1 MESIELQKQFFE
13 YIKEKLPPHLS
24 LVDEVADVLGI
35 SNDSAYRRIRGEKP
49 ITFNEIKNLC
59 MHFQVS
65 LDHMIN
71 ITTNSTVFSGSWVD
85 KDNFNF
91 ENYLNDM
98 LFQLEQINK
107 AKVKELYYEAKDIP
121 LFHHFQFPNLAAFKY
136 FFWMRTIL
144 GYDRYQKCD
153 FESHDLMQPLV
164 EIGKKIIKTYV
175 QIPSTEIWS
184 IETINS
190 TLRQIEY
197 YREAGVFKKKETIA
211 SLYDEVEKLISH
223 IQAQA
228 ECGEKFLIGEQPNG
242 SMGNY
247 KLFFNE
253 VILGNNT
260 ALAITDDI
268 KTVFINHAIIN
279 YIITRNSNF
288 CNHTYKSLTN
298 LMQKSALISSVSEKE
313 RNRFFNSLK
322 EKIASH
328 KLMLLAPAI

>member
-1 MESIELQKQFFE
+1 MESLELQKQFFD

-24 LVDEVADVLGI
+24 LVDEVAEVLGI

-49 ITFNEIKNLC
+49 IAFEEIRTLC
-59 MHFQVS
+59 KRFRVS

-71 ITTNSTVFSGSWVD
+71 ITTDSTVFSGSWVE
-85 KDNFNF
+85 KDGFNF
-91 ENYLNDM
+91 DNHLNDM

-107 AKVKELYYEAKDIP
+107 AKVKEFYYEAKDIP
-121 LFHHFQFPNLAAFKY
+121 PFHHFQFPDLAAFKY

-153 FESHDLMQPLV
+153 FESHDLTQALMDV
-164 EIGKKIIKTYV
+164 GKKIIKTYT

-184 IETINS
+184 IETLNS

-197 YREAGVFKKKETIA
+197 YRETGVFKKKESIA
-211 SLYDEVEKLISH
+211 TLYDEVEKLIKH

-228 ECGEKFLIGEQPNG
+228 ECGEKFLIGEQPSG
-242 SMGNY
+242 STGNF

-253 VILGNNT
+253 VILGHNT
-260 ALAITDDI
+260 VLAVTDDV

-279 YIITRNSNF
+279 YIITRNANF
-288 CNHTYKSLTN
+288 CNQTHQSLN
-298 LMQKSALISSVSEKE
+298 NIIQKSSLISSVSEKE
-313 RNRFFNSLK
+313 RNKFFNALYK
-322 EKIASH
+322 KIEARRNN
-328 KLMLLAPAI
+328 L